1 MDLLN
6 LELKIFGYWALL
18 IGAPLLIVS
27 LLGCIYNLR
36 KDLKAYMKAYD
47 ELDGNTLDAEL
58 EVQMLKA
65 ENDHLQFELNKLIE
79 TIEQNEPRKHSENFC
94 I

>member
-6 LELKIFGYWALL
+6 LELKIFGYWALF
-18 IGAPLLIVS
+18 IGVPLFIVA
-27 LLGCIYNLR
+27 LLGWIYNLR
-36 KDLKAYMKAYD
+36 KDLEAYMKAYD

-58 EVQMLKA
+58 EVEMLKS
-65 ENDHLQFELNKLIE
+65 ENDHLQFELNKLIK
-79 TIEQNEPRKHSENFC
+79 TIEQNEPCKHSENFC